1 MATQKYKPQK
11 LKVLVN
17 AKLTEEEYGVMG
29 EALRSCGEIAHEQ
42 GFDDRVALIER
53 AYERLTGFKLTGHK

>member
-17 AKLTEEEYGVMG
+17 AKLTEDEYGVLG
-29 EALRSCGEIAHEQ
+29 SALRNHAEMLHE
-42 GFDDRVALIER
+42 GGVDPIEVERVYQLLMG
-53 AYERLTGFKLTGHK
+53 YKLTGHK